1 MLRFF
6 RIMSFC
12 LLGFTLAF
20 VRQGVCSPGSTSPA
34 DKASPITIVCMNENE
49 PLSFTSKAGEP
60 VGLIID
66 LWRLWGEK
74 VGRPVKIVMADWQ
87 DSLDMLRTG
96 RADIHF
102 SMYITPDRARWA
114 KFGPALTPGV
124 GGILLST
131 EAGKK
136 ISDISQL
143 GDSVIAV
150 LEGSLQEDYLREHFP
165 NVRLLVT
172 KSGNEMYLSV
182 VRGEAAGIA
191 SNFPSAYGVIDKMGL
206 NSSFMLWYGTDCRL
220 Y

>member
-6 RIMSFC
+6 RVMSFC
-12 LLGFTLAF
+12 LVGWTLAF
-20 VRQGVCSPGSTSPA
+20 VHQGVCAPSSVSPA
-34 DKASPITIVCMNENE
+34 DTASPITIVCMNENE

-60 VGLIID
+60 VGLMVD

-87 DSLDMLRTG
+87 ESLDMLRTG

-114 KFGPALTPGV
+114 KFGPAVTPGV
-124 GGILLST
+124 GGVLLSVD
-131 EAGKK
+131 AGKN
-136 ISDISQL
+136 ISDASQL

-165 NVRLLVT
+165 NVRLLVV
-172 KSGNEMYLSV
+172 KNGNEMFLSV
-182 VRGEAAGIA
+182 VRGEAVGIA